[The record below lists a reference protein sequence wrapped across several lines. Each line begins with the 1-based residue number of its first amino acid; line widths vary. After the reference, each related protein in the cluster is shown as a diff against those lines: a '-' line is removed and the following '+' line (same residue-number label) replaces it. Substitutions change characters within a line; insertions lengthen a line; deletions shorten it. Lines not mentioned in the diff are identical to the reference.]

1 MNEQEANES
10 VDALIDDLKFIM
22 GSRPHTDWP
31 SLAKQAI
38 AYHDPRIEDRLLDW
52 QHRRLQRAAHLALFG
67 LAEGDAERI
76 RAGVL
81 DVRTIESLADAPP
94 PSAPEPPAV
103 PSDATTSS
111 PDKPQLP
118 IADPS
123 RTQEVRRES
132 ILFPNP
138 R

>member
-10 VDALIDDLKFIM
+10 VDALVDDLKFIM

-31 SLAKQAI
+31 TMAKEAI

-67 LAEGDAERI
+67 LAEADPERI
-76 RAGVL
+76 RSGVL
-81 DVRTIESLADAPP
+81 DIRTIESLADTPP
-94 PSAPEPPAV
+94 PSAPEPPAAPTEET
-103 PSDATTSS
+103 PS
-111 PDKPQLP
+111 PV
-118 IADPS
+118 ADPG
-123 RTQEVRRES
+123 RTQAVRRES
-132 ILFPNP
+132 ILFPDP